1 LKSGQSAPVTAV
13 SFSAS
18 PVPSPSTIR
27 SGYRHAIVA
36 KACAITAGLYRNV
49 AVNTLVPSTTR
60 EVRSPTAVMN
70 ASENGACPPSWRQ
83 GW

>member
-1 LKSGQSAPVTAV
+1 MNSGHSAPVTAV
-13 SFSAS
+13 SLSAS

-27 SGYRHAIVA
+27 PGYRHAIVA
-36 KACAITAGLYRNV
+36 NACAITAGLYRNV

-60 EVRSPTAVMN
+60 CVRSPTAVMN
-70 ASENGACPPSWRQ
+70 ASENGACPPVCRH